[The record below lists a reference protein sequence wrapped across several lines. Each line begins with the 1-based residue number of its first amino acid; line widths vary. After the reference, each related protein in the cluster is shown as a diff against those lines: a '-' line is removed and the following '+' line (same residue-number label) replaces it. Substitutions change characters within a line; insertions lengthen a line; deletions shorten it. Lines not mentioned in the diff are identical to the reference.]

1 MGKLSYSEIDQIKV
15 DRARHLAMK
24 SEAPTMPTHP
34 FKEPDKPAP
43 IEAIATRCFA
53 GNYNISD
60 IRFMAMAI
68 LQMNDT
74 IGELR
79 ERVRRLEAGE

>member
-1 MGKLSYSEIDQIKV
+1 MKLSYCEIDQIKA
-15 DRARHLAMK
+15 DRARALAMK
-24 SEAPTMPTHP
+24 TATMPTQP

-43 IEAIATRCFA
+43 IEAIATRCFM
-53 GNYNISD
+53 GNYNLSD

-74 IGELR
+74 IGELK
-79 ERVRRLEAGE
+79 ERVKRLEAGE